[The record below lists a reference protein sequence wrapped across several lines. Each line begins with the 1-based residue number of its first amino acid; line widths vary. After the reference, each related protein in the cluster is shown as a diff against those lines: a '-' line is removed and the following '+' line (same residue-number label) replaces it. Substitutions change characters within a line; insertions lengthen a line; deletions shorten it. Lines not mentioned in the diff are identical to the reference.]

1 MDKKIPV
8 YLFHEGT
15 NYEAYKFMSPQQ
27 SQKDGKDGWIFR
39 VWAPNAKTVSVVGD
53 FNNWDREVNPMSKIS
68 DGIWE
73 GFVEGL
79 KIYDIYKF
87 SVETQGGK
95 LRLKADPYA
104 RHSETSPANA
114 SKLYVSSFKW
124 TDKSWIAEREN
135 FDAFHSPINIYE
147 LHLGSWRRYADG
159 NILNYRDLAD
169 ELVPYI
175 KKMGY
180 THVEILPICEYPYE
194 GSWGYQVSGMFAP
207 TSRYGAPD
215 DFKYFINKLHKNKIG
230 VILDWVCAHF
240 PKDAFGLYEF
250 DGQPCYEYSDPLKQE
265 HKEWGTRVFDYGRR
279 EVHSFLISSADF
291 WASEYHVDG
300 IRVDAVASML
310 YLDYGRRNGEWRP
323 NVSGGNYNLEA
334 IDFLQKLNSHMLSK
348 YKGLLMIAEEST
360 AFPNV
365 TKPPHDKGLGFNFKW
380 NMGWMNDMLSYV
392 SLDPFFRKDNHNKVT
407 FSITYAY
414 SENYILPLSH
424 DEVVHGKCSL
434 LNRMPG
440 SYMDKFNSLK
450 AFFGYT
456 MAHPG
461 KKLLFMGGEF
471 GQFIEWDYKKQLDW
485 FLLDYDSHSNLHE
498 FVKDLNAYYLANK
511 EMYYL
516 DTTYDGFKWI
526 CVDDNIQNIVS
537 FVRSDG
543 EGNYTI
549 AVVNFSP
556 VKRENYRMGVPEK
569 RAYKVVLNS
578 DDKKYGGESDKMSFT
593 AQKGE
598 MHGYP
603 YHIEMTIPGNSV
615 MYIAPS
621 RKGKKQEKENASK

>member
-1 MDKKIPV
+1 M
-8 YLFHEGT
+8 
-15 NYEAYKFMSPQQ
+15 
-27 SQKDGKDGWIFR
+27 
-39 VWAPNAKTVSVVGD
+39 
-53 FNNWDREVNPMSKIS
+53 
-68 DGIWE
+68 
-73 GFVEGL
+73 
-79 KIYDIYKF
+79 
-87 SVETQGGK
+87 
-95 LRLKADPYA
+95 
-104 RHSETSPANA
+104 
-114 SKLYVSSFKW
+114 
-124 TDKSWIAEREN
+124 
-135 FDAFHSPINIYE
+135 
-147 LHLGSWRRYADG
+147 GSWRRYADG

-169 ELVPYI
+169 ELVAYV
-175 KKMGY
+175 KQMGY
-180 THVEILPICEYPYE
+180 THIEILPISEYPYE

-207 TSRYGAPD
+207 TSRYGTPD
-215 DFKYFINKLHKNKIG
+215 DFKYFINKCHKNKIG

-250 DGQPCYEYSDPLKQE
+250 DGEPCYEYSDPLKQE

-291 WASEYHVDG
+291 WVSEYHVDG

-310 YLDYGRRNGEWRP
+310 YLDYGRQNGEWRP

-334 IDFLQKLNSHMLSK
+334 IGFLQKLNSHMLSK

-365 TKPPHDKGLGFNFKW
+365 TKPPQDNGLGFNFKW

-414 SENYILPLSH
+414 SENYVLPLSH
-424 DEVVHGKCSL
+424 DEVVHGKYSL

-440 SYMDKFNSLK
+440 AYMDKFNSLK
-450 AFFGYT
+450 AFFGFT

-485 FLLDYDSHSNLHE
+485 FLLDYDSHRTLHE

-526 CVDDNIQNIVS
+526 CVDDNTQNIVS
-537 FVRSDG
+537 FIRSDG

-556 VKRENYRMGVPEK
+556 VKREGYCRGVPEK
-569 RAYKVVLNS
+569 RSYKVALNS
-578 DDKKYGGESDKMSFT
+578 DDKKYGGESDKLAFS
-593 AQKGE
+593 AKKGE

-615 MYIAPS
+615 MYISPA
-621 RKGKKQEKENASK
+621 RKLKKQDK